1 MSTVPSKPATT
12 LHATSA
18 ADDAMTDHR
27 PYAVIGFAAI
37 GVVFGSLGL
46 WSALAPLDAAAIAP
60 ARVAVEGD
68 RKPIQHL
75 EGGIIQDILVKEAE
89 YVDQGQVL
97 FRIDTTKARAT
108 AESLRKQR
116 DAAFALEA
124 RLTAENA
131 GLDAFSV
138 PASLETNA
146 GRPDVAT
153 ALADQRRILDEHRR
167 TLALETAGLEARI
180 RQAREDIVARESRLA
195 GTRQQLASITEE
207 INIVSVAAD
216 EGYYPRNKLR
226 GLERERARL
235 EGEVGG
241 IAGEIARFA
250 ETIAEVRQQIMQAA
264 QRLRDDAGRDLADVR
279 GKIAGLNEQI
289 DVAEDALNR
298 IEIRAPQAGVILGV
312 KVKSP
317 GAVVQPG
324 ATLAELVPPSAVL
337 SLSARVS
344 PLDVQNVA
352 VGQKAQIRFPAFS
365 TRSTPP
371 LYGRVESVSADAVSD
386 ETNTRET
393 YFSARII
400 IDVESVPHEIANK
413 LVPGMPAD
421 ALIIT
426 GERTVLAYLL
436 GPIQDR
442 LAKAMREH

>member
-1 MSTVPSKPATT
+1 MST
-12 LHATSA
+12 ATSKSHA
-18 ADDAMTDHR
+18 AVLAASLAEDGLADHR
-27 PYAVIGFAAI
+27 PFSIIGYTAI
-37 GVVFGSLGL
+37 TVVLGSLGL
-46 WSALAPLDAAAIAP
+46 WSAFAPLDAAAIAP

-89 YVDQGQVL
+89 HVEQGQVL

-108 AESLRKQR
+108 AESLRKQL
-116 DAAFALEA
+116 DAALSLEA

-131 GLDAFSV
+131 GLDRFAI
-138 PASLETNA
+138 PAPLETKA
-146 GRPDVAT
+146 HRPHVAT

-167 TLALETAGLEARI
+167 TLELETAGLDARI
-180 RQAREDIVARESRLA
+180 RQAQEDITARESRLA
-195 GTRQQLASITEE
+195 GTRLQLASIAEQ
-207 INIVSVAAD
+207 IGIVSGAA
-216 EGYYPRNKLR
+216 ERGYYPRNKLR
-226 GLERERARL
+226 EHERERARL

-241 IAGEIARFA
+241 ISGEIARFT
-250 ETIAEVRQQIMQAA
+250 ETIAEVRQQILQAA

-289 DVAEDALNR
+289 EVAEDALNR
-298 IEIRAPQAGVILGV
+298 VEVRAPQAGIILGV

-317 GAVVQPG
+317 GAVIQPG
-324 ATLAELVPPSAVL
+324 ATLAELVPPTTLL
-337 SLSARVS
+337 SLTAKVS

-371 LYGRVESVSADAVSD
+371 LYGRVETVSADVVSD
-386 ETNTRET
+386 ETTKET

-400 IDVESVPHEIANK
+400 VDAAGVPHEIAEK

-421 ALIIT
+421 VLIIT
-426 GERTVLAYLL
+426 GERTVLAYFL
-436 GPIQDR
+436 GPIRDR
-442 LAKAMREH
+442 LAKAMRES

>member
-75 EGGIIQDILVKEAE
+75 EGGIIQEILVKEAE
-89 YVDQGQVL
+89 LVEQGQVL

-108 AESLRKQR
+108 AESLRKQL
-116 DAAFALEA
+116 DAALALEA

-131 GLDAFSV
+131 GLDRFAI
-138 PASLETNA
+138 PAPLEA
-146 GRPDVAT
+146 KAHRQDVAT

-167 TLALETAGLEARI
+167 TLELQTAGLDARI
-180 RQAREDIVARESRLA
+180 RQAREDITARESRLA
-195 GTRQQLASITEE
+195 STRLQLASIVDE
-207 INIVSVAAD
+207 IGIVSGAA
-216 EGYYPRNKLR
+216 ERGYYPRNKLR
-226 GLERERARL
+226 ERERERDRL
-235 EGEVGG
+235 NGEVGG
-241 IAGEIARFA
+241 ISGEIARFT
-250 ETIAEVRQQIMQAA
+250 ETIAEVYQQILQAA

-289 DVAEDALNR
+289 EVAEDALSR
-298 IEIRAPQAGVILGV
+298 VEVRAPQSGIILGV

-317 GAVVQPG
+317 GAVIQPG
-324 ATLAELVPPSAVL
+324 ATLAELVPPTTLLTLTAK
-337 SLSARVS
+337 VS

-371 LYGRVESVSADAVSD
+371 VYGRVESVSADAVSD
-386 ETNTRET
+386 
-393 YFSARII
+393 
-400 IDVESVPHEIANK
+400 
-413 LVPGMPAD
+413 
-421 ALIIT
+421 
-426 GERTVLAYLL
+426 
-436 GPIQDR
+436 
-442 LAKAMREH
+442 